1 MSFKTNPIRL
11 ICLVF
16 AIVSLNIVAFGDTIR
31 LKDGSIFKGK
41 IIAFSGGRFTLA
53 IGDGSRR
60 RELTLSAAEIESIEF
75 DDPQVRPTAI
85 PVADRTAST
94 NQRYEEPVET
104 VDDDKPQVV
113 QASTRSVPPVLPP
126 VVGTSTPVKTP
137 VRPATTKTV
146 TASTPVTP
154 VQLSVNVLADDTAN
168 GWTNS
173 GWVVKAGQKIRI
185 TGTGEVS
192 IGGGKKAT
200 PAGLYDV
207 ADDGKLLKNVPTAAL
222 IAVIGDDNNDFIYVG
237 SEREFTATR
246 DGSLFLGLNEGTLSD
261 NSGSFSVK
269 IEISAGG
276 E

>member
-11 ICLVF
+11 ICLLF

-41 IIAFSGGRFTLA
+41 IIAFSGGRFTLS

-94 NQRYEEPVET
+94 NQRYEEPVQEVEET
-104 VDDDKPQVV
+104 ETPVV
-113 QASTRSVPPVLPP
+113 QASTRSTPPVQPP
-126 VVGTSTPVKTP
+126 VRTSTPVKTP
-137 VRPATTKTV
+137 VRPAPAKTG
-146 TASTPVTP
+146 TASPMTP

-200 PAGLYDV
+200 PSGLYDV

-261 NSGSFSVK
+261 NSGSYSVK